1 MNTQLKGYLI
11 KRAQQAP
18 YTTTN
23 GCVAYNEKEN
33 GSSCDGL
40 WNTL

>member
-11 KRAQQAP
+11 KRAQQEP
-18 YTTTN
+18 YKIMT

-33 GSSCDGL
+33 GSTCDGL
-40 WNTL
+40 WNAL